1 MLGSTRAVL
10 TWVGAGVAFGA
21 LLVGVE
27 TVGAT
32 GTRADAT
39 TLKVQGPAA
48 TQAPLWPKPSMDR
61 LPPLSS
67 PGLAG
72 PAQRSATVP
81 SAADLLSETPGLEV
95 AHAERLLLRV
105 YGYPEIAGEYLVGSD
120 RKFAIPGVGRV
131 SVDDISLSELEHQVA
146 DRLTALARREISVS
160 IEIVRFRPFYIVG
173 HVTEPGTFE
182 WRPGLNIIQAVALAR
197 GVYRPPGSLS
207 DVYSASDRQLQS
219 QQSKTQL
226 RFALAQLARLKA
238 EKEGSDTVSATD
250 RITGLINAA
259 PPAMQPALKSFMDR
273 QNAVLDEQRAALQ
286 SQLAGLQVDHDA
298 AIKELETARVQEK
311 AVAGQLEI
319 SRSLLKEVEQLKDR
333 QLVANNQ
340 YLARRSEFINNEVRH
355 AESRALVERAEA
367 RVRTIARQMT
377 TLQHERQAVLNE
389 RIETLEREI
398 AQLELAISVSTR
410 SVEDYATPTLRY
422 QVARRS
428 PGGVVTTAMDL
439 FSPVLPGDV
448 VIVSRQAE
456 EGAEDKASDRGAIGV
471 PRPAG
476 ALLPPVG
483 APMRATS
490 APGLR
495 EDTFARRTE

>member
-1 MLGSTRAVL
+1 MLGSARAFL
-10 TWVGAGVAFGA
+10 TWTGAAVALGA
-21 LLVGVE
+21 LLAGVE
-27 TVGAT
+27 TGAAT
-32 GTRADAT
+32 GTRTESAAM
-39 TLKVQGPAA
+39 KVQGPAA
-48 TQAPLWPKPSMDR
+48 ADAPLWPKPSFDR
-61 LPPLSS
+61 LPAPA
-67 PGLAG
+67 PAG
-72 PAQRSATVP
+72 PAPRFTGTAP
-81 SAADLLSETPGLEV
+81 SAAELFSETPGLEV

-120 RKFAIPGVGRV
+120 RKFAIPGVGRI
-131 SVDDISLSELEHQVA
+131 SVDAISLPELEHQVA

-160 IEIVRFRPFYIVG
+160 IDIVRFRPFYIVG

-226 RFALAQLARLKA
+226 RFALAQLARLQA

-259 PPAMQPALKSFMDR
+259 PPAMQPALKSFMAR
-273 QNAVLDEQRAALQ
+273 QNAVLEEQRAALQ

-355 AESRALVERAEA
+355 AESRALVERAES

-389 RIETLEREI
+389 RIESLEREI

-410 SVEDYATPTLRY
+410 RVEDYATPTLQY
-422 QVARRS
+422 QVARRG
-428 PGGVVTTAMDL
+428 PGGVVTTPVDL

-448 VIVSRQAE
+448 VIVSRQTE
-456 EGAEDKASDRGAIGV
+456 EAGDDKGADRGAIGV

-476 ALLPPVG
+476 AAPPAAG

-490 APGLR
+490 APSR
-495 EDTFARRTE
+495 RDETFARRTE